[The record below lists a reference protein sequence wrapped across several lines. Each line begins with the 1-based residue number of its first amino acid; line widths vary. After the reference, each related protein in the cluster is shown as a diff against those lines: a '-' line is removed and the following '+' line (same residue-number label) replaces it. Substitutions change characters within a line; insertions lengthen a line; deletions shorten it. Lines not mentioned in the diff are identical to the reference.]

1 MLGNYVVLIKFR
13 DQSVVTI
20 KLFSD
25 NSDKY
30 VTNTN
35 MFKNVFLKELTKR
48 YRSKRATAKTLEPL
62 VAQG

>member
-20 KLFSD
+20 KLFYD

-35 MFKNVFLKELTKR
+35 MFKNAFLKE
-48 YRSKRATAKTLEPL
+48 
-62 VAQG
+62 